1 MDRPL
6 RVLLDVNIWVS
17 NVLATDRACKGTASQ
32 TLVSMVSNKRWGISD
47 KSQLIVSFEMINT
60 LETVLRRRGVQP
72 DRIAAYCESI
82 MDFMRYG
89 PEALDPY
96 LILGGEERFPM
107 SDTEDAGVLATAVG
121 GRADIIVTD
130 NLRDFVTKEAD
141 VIETQVISTTA
152 SGDRTLMALR
162 YSLAGTELIV
172 AHPFDVMN
180 WMRLGLDFTPD
191 KLWSSIQDQP
201 APPKP

>member
-6 RVLLDVNIWVS
+6 RVLLDVNVWVS
-17 NVLATDRACKGTASQ
+17 NVLATDRAYKGTASQ
-32 TLVSMVSNKRWGISD
+32 TLVSMVSNHRWGISD

-60 LETVLRRRGVQP
+60 LETVLRRRGVGP

-107 SDTEDAGVLATAVG
+107 ADTEDAGVLATAVG

-130 NLRDFVTKEAD
+130 NLRDFVTKDAD
-141 VIETQVISTTA
+141 LIETQVISTAA
-152 SGDRTLMALR
+152 SGNRTLLALR
-162 YSLAGTELIV
+162 YSLADTELIV

-201 APPKP
+201 ALPKP